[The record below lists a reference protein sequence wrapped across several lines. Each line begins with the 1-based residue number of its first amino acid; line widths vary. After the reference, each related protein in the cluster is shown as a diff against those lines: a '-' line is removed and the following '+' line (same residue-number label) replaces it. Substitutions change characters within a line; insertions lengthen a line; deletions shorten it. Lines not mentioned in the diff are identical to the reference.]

1 VTKQQASLR
10 ASLNALP
17 LSEPIQSNDPS
28 TWLSTVQ
35 LLIHPPGASPIELEE
50 RALRLPVGRSG
61 EPVIR
66 SGYRLNKPRKKRDQ
80 SSLRSLVH
88 QIGNH
93 LQLVRG
99 EVDLLRLSG
108 ALPPPSF
115 DTIIQ
120 GIENIHK
127 LTVRLGQR
135 RSSENHRQRQKT

>member
-1 VTKQQASLR
+1 
-10 ASLNALP
+10 
-17 LSEPIQSNDPS
+17 
-28 TWLSTVQ
+28 
-35 LLIHPPGASPIELEE
+35 
-50 RALRLPVGRSG
+50 
-61 EPVIR
+61 VIR
-66 SGYRLNKPRKKRDQ
+66 SRYRLNKPRKKRDQ

-127 LTVRLGQR
+127 LTVRLGNGDRPKTIGRGKKPKRAGQR
-135 RSSENHRQRQKT
+135 

>member
-1 VTKQQASLR
+1 M
-10 ASLNALP
+10 
-17 LSEPIQSNDPS
+17 
-28 TWLSTVQ
+28 
-35 LLIHPPGASPIELEE
+35 
-50 RALRLPVGRSG
+50 
-61 EPVIR
+61 IR

-108 ALPPPSF
+108 ALPQPSF

-120 GIENIHK
+120 GIENIYK
-127 LTVRLGQR
+127 LTVRLGNGDRAKTTGRGKKPKRAGQR
-135 RSSENHRQRQKT
+135 